1 MAVFEPEKSKIKMVI
16 LTKENAKN
24 VVWYSPIKQ
33 NRRRSDLIIK
43 SMLKR
48 FKNHDLYWTTNVIQ
62 CYENNVLI
70 FSEKI
75 QFQ

>member
-16 LTKENAKN
+16 LNKVNAKN

-48 FKNHDLYWTTNVIQ
+48 FKNHDLFRNTNVVQ
-62 CYENNVLI
+62 FYENNILI

-75 QFQ
+75 QFP